1 MRYELPYSLFFFNLH
16 TKKMLLDIKLVLQ
29 LDFSKIYSLRQLLLY
44 SLQLQYTSYVTENKY
59 KQIWGIYDNIFI
71 NHLVHTQSEWV
82 NSLSCIRLFANPWT
96 VAYQA
101 PPSVGFSR
109 QEHWSGLP
117 FPSPEDLPDPGIEP
131 RSPTL

>member
-1 MRYELPYSLFFFNLH
+1 MSFPTPCFFFNLH

-29 LDFSKIYSLRQLLLY
+29 LDFSKIYSLWQLLLY

-82 NSLSCIRLFANPWT
+82 NSLSCIRLFATPWT